1 MLHWKNTVLPGILT
15 IYPFTAKL
23 LKIELEKVLGLKTVK
38 KMTFKF
44 IDDMS
49 TFSAMQASDLYI
61 D

>member
-1 MLHWKNTVLPGILT
+1 MLHRKNAALPGRLT

-23 LKIELEKVLGLKTVK
+23 LKIELEKVPELKTVK
-38 KMTFKF
+38 KMTFKC
-44 IDDMS
+44 INDMS

>member
-1 MLHWKNTVLPGILT
+1 MLPGRLT

-23 LKIELEKVLGLKTVK
+23 LNIELEKVPELKTVK
-38 KMTFKF
+38 KMTFKR